1 MNVCDRNVMRALLEK
16 HGFHFSKSKGQNFL
30 AAAWVPQEIA
40 LQAGVDTDC
49 GVIEIGPGIGSLTQ
63 QLCRYAKKVVAIEL
77 DTTLKPI
84 LAETMADYDNLEI
97 LWQDALATDL
107 PALIKEKFDGLRPMA
122 CANLPYYITS
132 PILAALLE
140 ARCFESVTTMVQKE
154 VALRICAKA
163 GSADYSAFT
172 VFCQYYAEPRLLFDV
187 PAGCFVPQP
196 KVTSAVMQLVM
207 RKEPPCEVLDEALFF
222 RVVKASFAQRRKMLT
237 NGLCSAFPQFTKAEF
252 GQLLEDCGFDATIR
266 GERLDITGFAAI
278 ANELYRRLHP

>member
-1 MNVCDRNVMRALLEK
+1 MNVCDRNEMRALLEK

-172 VFCQYYAEPRLLFDV
+172 EFCQYYAEPRLLFDV

-278 ANELYRRLHP
+278 ANEL